1 MADGD
6 KRGDE
11 TGRKP
16 RRGGDALSVQAEV
29 HDRQQLELRFNYAL
43 GEHGPC
49 DYHVDAYLFV
59 PRNVGLNRTNYS
71 KEQFY
76 SDFTAY
82 VRIDAGA
89 LPLDA
94 LADPSNPASPLHR
107 FAATLDALRAA
118 RRPPATRPLSVH
130 ARLYANLYVAAV
142 RAECRRLEKL
152 LTRRERDEERASLA
166 PPGSLSGQGRSEPPA
181 PAAPRV
187 ADPDGAFERDLV
199 AALARM
205 QEALRAFRS
214 LRGAAWPFEPLC
226 HEGVAE
232 AMRGADEYMSLELE
246 ERLAVLSHALGERAF
261 RYDGTGFVARM
272 RAHLAAVARAEAEL
286 RGRYG
291 YLSLGSRVEPHA
303 PGAKAPIDPGEY
315 FTYRASLLK
324 KSVQQA
330 LYLNVRGSKRDMF
343 VRNAVGAVA
352 AALAAIW
359 ALATQLPAYVSNLSG
374 PTKVLFFTGA
384 VLAYVMKDRIKAV
397 TGEFLLRR
405 ARTHDHAHWIY
416 GESLPDLGVDDF
428 AAHSAEAV
436 QFLSADEVPAEV
448 RDVRLQRRTV
458 RNVEA
463 AGEEVIHYRKRLQAG
478 REGGGA
484 ALPQGY
490 RIRDILRVNLR
501 HFLTRL
507 DDPLDRVDA
516 WDVDRG
522 AFVRVELPKVYHLNV
537 VARVRR
543 ERAGD
548 PSEVRFAHLRVVL
561 NKDGI
566 VRAEEVRTRRR

>member
-1 MADGD
+1 MADDARDPRPKARRNGD
-6 KRGDE
+6 S
-11 TGRKP
+11 
-16 RRGGDALSVQAEV
+16 LSVQAEV
-29 HDRQQLELRFNYAL
+29 HDRQQLELRFNYAV
-43 GEHGPC
+43 GEHGRC
-49 DYHVDAYLFV
+49 DYHVDTYIFV
-59 PRNVGLNRTNYS
+59 PRNVGLNRSNYTRD
-71 KEQFY
+71 QFY
-76 SDFTAY
+76 ADFTAY

-94 LADPSNPASPLHR
+94 LGDVSNPASPLHR
-107 FAATLDALRAA
+107 FAATLDALRTAP
-118 RRPPATRPLSVH
+118 RPPPTRSLSVH
-130 ARLYANLYVAAV
+130 ARLYANLYVSAV

-152 LTRRERDEERASLA
+152 LTRRERAEGERTSLA
-166 PPGSLSGQGRSEPPA
+166 PGATQSGQGRRETPP
-181 PAAPRV
+181 PEPRV
-187 ADPDGAFERDLV
+187 ADPEGAFERDLV
-199 AALARM
+199 AALTRM

-226 HEGVAE
+226 HQGVAE

-246 ERLAVLSHALGERAF
+246 ERLAVLSHALGERAS
-261 RYDGTGFVARM
+261 RYDGTGFVTRM
-272 RAHLAAVARAEAEL
+272 RAHLATVARAEVEL
-286 RGRYG
+286 RAHYG
-291 YLSLGSRVEPHA
+291 YLTLDTHRAPVER
-303 PGAKAPIDPGEY
+303 GAKVAIDPGEY

-330 LYLNVRGSKRDMF
+330 LYLNVRESRRDTF

-359 ALATQLPAYVSNLSG
+359 ALATQLPAYVSNLPG
-374 PTKVLFFTGA
+374 PTKVLFFVAA

-405 ARTHDHAHWIY
+405 ARTYDHAHWIF

-428 AAHSAEAV
+428 VAHSAEAV
-436 QFLSADEVPAEV
+436 RFVAGDEVPDDVREV
-448 RDVRLQRRTV
+448 RVQRRTV
-458 RNVEA
+458 QHLGV
-463 AGEEVIHYRKRLQAG
+463 AGEEVIHYRKRLEAG
-478 REGGGA
+478 RAGGGA
-484 ALPQGY
+484 PLPEGY

-501 HFLTRL
+501 HFMTRL
-507 DDPLDRVDA
+507 DDPMDRVDA
-516 WDVDRG
+516 WDVARG

-543 ERAGD
+543 DRVGEA
-548 PSEVRFAHLRVVL
+548 PQTRFAHLRVVL

>member
-1 MADGD
+1 MAHGD
-6 KRGDE
+6 KRTDE
-11 TGRKP
+11 AKP
-16 RRGGDALSVQAEV
+16 KARRGVDSLSVQAEV
-29 HDRQQLELRFNYAL
+29 HDRQQLELRFNYAV
-43 GEHGPC
+43 GEHGRC
-49 DYHVDAYLFV
+49 DYHVDAYFFV

-82 VRIDAGA
+82 VRVDAAA

-107 FAATLDALRAA
+107 FAATLEALRAA
-118 RRPPATRPLSVH
+118 PRPPATRPLSVH

-152 LTRRERDEERASLA
+152 LTRRERDEERTSLLPATASM
-166 PPGSLSGQGRSEPPA
+166 QGRPEPA
-181 PAAPRV
+181 PTGPRV
-187 ADPDGAFERDLV
+187 ADPEGAFERDLA

-246 ERLAVLSHALGERAF
+246 ERLAVLSRALGERAS
-261 RYDGTGFVARM
+261 RYDGTGFVTRM
-272 RAHLAAVARAEAEL
+272 RAHLAAVARAESGL
-286 RGRYG
+286 RARYG
-291 YLSLGSRVEPHA
+291 HLTLTSRRDPVA
-303 PGAKAPIDPGEY
+303 PGARAPIDPGEY

-330 LYLNVRGSKRDMF
+330 LYLNVRGSTRDMF

-374 PTKVLFFTGA
+374 PTKGLFFAGA
-384 VLAYVMKDRIKAV
+384 VLAYVLKDRIKAV

-416 GESLPDLGVDDF
+416 GESLPDLGVKDF
-428 AAHSAEAV
+428 AARSGEAV
-436 QFLSADEVPAEV
+436 VFLSPEEVPSEV
-448 RDVRLQRRTV
+448 REVRLQRRTV
-458 RNVEA
+458 RHLEA
-463 AGEEVIHYRKRLQAG
+463 AGEEVIHYRKLLTAG
-478 REGGGA
+478 DKGA
-484 ALPQGY
+484 GLPEGY

-516 WDVDRG
+516 WDADRG
-522 AFVRVELPKVYHLNV
+522 AFVHVELPKVYHLNV

-543 ERAGD
+543 ERVGD
-548 PSEVRFAHLRVVL
+548 APEVRFAHLRVVL

-566 VRAEEVRTRRR
+566 VRAEEVRSRRR